1 MPNET
6 PNRIKWVRAESR
18 DEQECA
24 RLGWKPIGQET
35 RTDNSL
41 WCLWAE
47 MVNRPAPQTTVTT
60 PGNSVLPP
68 LSEAAYEQATMPEI
82 AEWLVAYAAW
92 LPSAIAEGHTQV
104 NDAFRAGFLA
114 GIARYDKAN

>member
-18 DEQECA
+18 EEHECD
-24 RLGWKPIGQET
+24 RLGWKPIGQAIRE
-35 RTDNSL
+35 DNSL
-41 WCLWAE
+41 WYLWAE
-47 MVNRPAPQTTVTT
+47 MVNRPAPQTAAAT
-60 PGNSVLPP
+60 PDNSVLPP
-68 LSEAAYEQATMPEI
+68 LSEAAYKKAAMPEI

-114 GIARYDKAN
+114 GIARIAC